1 MHIRY
6 MQEIRKLTLVWP
18 KQGHVCVSRPG
29 NDDNDAD
36 ADSHADTDD
45 ADADGA
51 MMMMMLMMLTLMLM
65 LFGAYLAA
73 LSEA

>member
-36 ADSHADTDD
+36 TDD

-51 MMMMMLMMLTLMLM
+51 MMMMMLINHQ
-65 LFGAYLAA
+65 
-73 LSEA
+73 